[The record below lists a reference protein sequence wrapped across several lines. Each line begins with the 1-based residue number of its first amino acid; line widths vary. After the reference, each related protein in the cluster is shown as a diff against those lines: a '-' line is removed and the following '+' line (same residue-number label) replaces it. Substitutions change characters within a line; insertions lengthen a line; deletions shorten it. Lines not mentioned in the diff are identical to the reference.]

1 MIRRMLSAV
10 ARSVNSIH
18 HGSSDSNAC
27 QEREP
32 LPEPIPVEQ
41 LAETAHD
48 QFQSYFFG
56 KLPLE
61 IRRQIYEEIWRTTS
75 EDQHIFHHNG
85 RLRRCACI
93 TDHDA
98 EDDRDD
104 IVENFRLE
112 KALTNETYFSNT
124 ALHQQLSST
133 WTKHWKCEEHLTK
146 HGAKEPSPF
155 LSPLITCKRMYF
167 ECLESIGEHVT
178 LNFTSLQVAHDFMV
192 ARGHAPIVSEIRRF
206 NFSFYLSQQ
215 EINEYMP
222 WNDSQW
228 SQLWQALGGLENVR
242 QVKLWLD
249 GRLGSDQQD
258 LQLNGPA
265 LFKSLGEA
273 PKYRLAVNLPTDE
286 DTEDKLTDPWGPR
299 YAMDCFQGVDLQF
312 RGAPAYRPSDKKG
325 VCGPANNAMPSLE
338 IMAWYSMSMNA

>member
-1 MIRRMLSAV
+1 MYLLFKTRCLLPCKVFLVYLGSSSYLHKYLRLQIYPSNLVRPELIEHTTTSSTTTTMTSMIRRMLSAV

-155 LSPLITCKRMYF
+155 LSPLITCKRM
-167 ECLESIGEHVT
+167 
-178 LNFTSLQVAHDFMV
+178 
-192 ARGHAPIVSEIRRF
+192 
-206 NFSFYLSQQ
+206 
-215 EINEYMP
+215 
-222 WNDSQW
+222 
-228 SQLWQALGGLENVR
+228 
-242 QVKLWLD
+242 
-249 GRLGSDQQD
+249 
-258 LQLNGPA
+258 
-265 LFKSLGEA
+265 
-273 PKYRLAVNLPTDE
+273 
-286 DTEDKLTDPWGPR
+286 
-299 YAMDCFQGVDLQF
+299 
-312 RGAPAYRPSDKKG
+312 
-325 VCGPANNAMPSLE
+325 
-338 IMAWYSMSMNA
+338 